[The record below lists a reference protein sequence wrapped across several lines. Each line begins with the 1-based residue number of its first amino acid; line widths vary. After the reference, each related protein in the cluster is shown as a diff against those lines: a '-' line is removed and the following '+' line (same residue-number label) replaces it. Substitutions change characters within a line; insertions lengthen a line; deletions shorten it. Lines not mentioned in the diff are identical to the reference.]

1 MPTLS
6 FAEAASQYLQTLE
19 LENGCNLI
27 RKKVDLERI
36 LVPAFGHLPLD
47 QIKRPEIELFKRQM
61 IEKDYQPA
69 TVNRYLAIL
78 SHLFNKAVEWE
89 WLDKKPAKVVKYRAE
104 NIRTVYLSP
113 TEINA
118 LIHAASK
125 DTCPVLEPFVRI
137 ALGTAMRRYEILSI
151 KIEDINLVHQEI
163 FIPKAKTG
171 ARMQPMTPSLTQYL
185 KAYLKEK
192 TAPGQ
197 LYLFP
202 SDTAASGH
210 REEIEKSFRRAV
222 VAAGLDVKKVCRH
235 TLRHTAI
242 THLVQ
247 AGVDLPTVQR
257 FSGHRSIQMVFRY
270 SHQSKDHINW
280 ALSQLESRLEPI
292 PHSDLE
298 TIPNDHPT

>member
-1 MPTLS
+1 M
-6 FAEAASQYLQTLE
+6 E
-19 LENGCNLI
+19 L
-27 RKKVDLERI
+27 V
-36 LVPAFGHLPLD
+36 LVPFFGHLSLD
-47 QIKRPEIELFKRQM
+47 MLKRPEIEQFKRQM
-61 IEKDYQPA
+61 IEKGFQPA

-104 NIRTVYLSP
+104 NIRTIYLSR
-113 TEINA
+113 TEITA
-118 LIHAASK
+118 LIQAASQ

-151 KIEDINLVHQEI
+151 RLEHIDLVDQQI
-163 FIPKAKTG
+163 FIPKAKCG
-171 ARMQPMTPSLTQYL
+171 ARMQPMTPSLAQYL
-185 KAYLKEK
+185 KTYLKEK
-192 TAPGQ
+192 TEPGQ
-197 LYLFP
+197 VYLFP
-202 SDTAASGH
+202 SETAASGH
-210 REEIEKSFRRAV
+210 REEIEKPFRRAV

-270 SHQSKDHINW
+270 SHQSKDHING
-280 ALSQLESRLEPI
+280 ALSQLESRLEG
-292 PHSDLE
+292 
-298 TIPNDHPT
+298 